1 MDNQRIGNYPQNAN
15 KKNKIKQIKRQ
26 TKHKKELKECMNI
39 HTNKFY
45 IINKINYTIRGQKIL
60 FLIYFFD

>member
-26 TKHKKELKECMNI
+26 TKHKKELKEHMNI
-39 HTNKFY
+39 YTNRFC
-45 IINKINYTIRGQKIL
+45 IFNKINYTIR
-60 FLIYFFD
+60 